1 MNNSNIISKDTAFK
15 FYKLAKYIG
24 FLFSNEPGLFM
35 SEHNQGPD
43 PNLGLGSRLSS
54 GLPGCVI
61 ISVNN
66 YTILSTGVFTKVYED
81 QNKRINSCDKKILL
95 YTISAVEDAITK
107 CVKLGGISL
116 NESIIIVSHFPCIYS
131 LKLLIQSGITTLITI
146 PNKRIY
152 QNDDLHCLN
161 TLLESIN
168 VILLESDS
176 CTSRDLEIDPVIS
189 RDSSLINQGIRAYT
203 RQNPNC
209 RITY

>member
-24 FLFSNEPGLFM
+24 FLFSNDSI

-43 PNLGLGSRLSS
+43 LNLGLGSRLSS
-54 GLPGCVI
+54 DLPGCVI

-66 YTILSTGVFTKVYED
+66 YTILSTGVFTNVYED

-107 CVKLGGISL
+107 CVKLGGVSL

-168 VILLESDS
+168 VILLEPDM
-176 CTSRDLEIDPVIS
+176 CELT
-189 RDSSLINQGIRAYT
+189 RDSFLINQEVCAYT
-203 RQNPNC
+203 RHDRNYK
-209 RITY
+209 ITY

>member
-15 FYKLAKYIG
+15 FYKLARYIG
-24 FLFSNEPGLFM
+24 CLFSNE
-35 SEHNQGPD
+35 PD
-43 PNLGLGSRLSS
+43 PNLGLG
-54 GLPGCVI
+54 CVI
-61 ISVNN
+61 ISENN

-95 YTISAVEDAITK
+95 YTISSVEDAITK
-107 CVKLGGISL
+107 CVKLGGVSL

-168 VILLESDS
+168 VILLDPLLCKNEGLEYNPILYR
-176 CTSRDLEIDPVIS
+176 TSRIE
-189 RDSSLINQGIRAYT
+189 
-203 RQNPNC
+203 
-209 RITY
+209 